1 MRKAFVSVTLSAF
14 VAVTATAC
22 GAHKKMAAQYDALS
36 NKVEAM
42 GQSIEQTQER
52 TRQNEAK
59 INTVDQKAGAA
70 QSAADSANNAA
81 KAASSQASA
90 ANANADKANAAVD
103 ALGRKLV
110 LNMTLSDAQ
119 GGFDFNKSALPASV
133 MGKLDEVAAKMKSD
147 PKGGFLDII
156 GYTDSRGTKDANEK
170 VGLARA
176 NQVKRY
182 LFEKHQIPLF
192 RMNVISMGA
201 ENPVGDNKTKEGRA
215 QNRRVELK
223 LWM

>member
-1 MRKAFVSVTLSAF
+1 MTTQL
-14 VAVTATAC
+14 
-22 GAHKKMAAQYDALS
+22 DALS
-36 NKVEAM
+36 NKVESM
-42 GQSIEQTQER
+42 GQSLEQTQER

-70 QSAADSANNAA
+70 QTAADGARSAASAADAKAAAANSAAA
-81 KAASSQASA
+81 KASA
-90 ANANADKANAAVD
+90 DVD

-110 LNMTLSDAQ
+110 YNAVLSDAQ
-119 GGFDFNKSALPASV
+119 GGFEFNKATLPASITA
-133 MGKLDEVAAKMKSD
+133 KLDEVAAKMKSD

-156 GYTDSRGTKDANEK
+156 GYTDNRGTVQANEK
-170 VGLARA
+170 VGLERA
-176 NQVKRY
+176 NQVKKY

-192 RMNVISMGA
+192 RMNCVSFGA
-201 ENPVGDNKTKEGRA
+201 ENPVGDNKTKDGRA